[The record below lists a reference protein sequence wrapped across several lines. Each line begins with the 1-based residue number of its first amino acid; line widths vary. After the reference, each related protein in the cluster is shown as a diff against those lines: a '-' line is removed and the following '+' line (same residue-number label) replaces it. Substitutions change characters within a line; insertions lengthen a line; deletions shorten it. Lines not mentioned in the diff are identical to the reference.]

1 MAKYKK
7 KPVVI
12 EAIQYTK
19 LNKDKLIKFLGLSKE
34 NNLEELIISTLEGDM
49 KASYGD
55 YIIKGVKGEFYPCKP
70 DIFKETYE
78 EVKEEEETIVES
90 IMVLIEKEV
99 ELQLEKYPL
108 TMISHFICC
117 LNPKMIEQL
126 RGELEELS
134 SKKITEI
141 KAINIQGI
149 IVVLYSF
156 MKLENLKDGQIY
168 IYPVFISPKKSIN

>member
-12 EAIQYTK
+12 DAVQYTK
-19 LNKDKLIKFLGLSKE
+19 HNKDKLIEFLGLSKE
-34 NNLEELIISTLEGDM
+34 DNLEELIISTLEGDM

-78 EVKEEEETIVES
+78 EVEEEETIVES
-90 IMVLIEKEV
+90 IIELIQKEV
-99 ELQLEKYPL
+99 NMQLERYPL
-108 TMISHFICC
+108 IMISHFVCC

-126 RGELEELS
+126 RGEMEHFS
-134 SKKITEI
+134 GKKIVEL
-141 KAINIQGI
+141 KYINIQGI
-149 IVVLYSF
+149 IVKLYSF
-156 MKLENLKDGQIY
+156 MKLENLKDGKIY
-168 IYPVFISPKKSIN
+168 IYPVFVSPNKSIN

>member
-12 EAIQYTK
+12 EAVQYTK
-19 LNKDKLIKFLGLSKE
+19 HNKDKLIEFLGLSKE
-34 NNLEELIISTLEGDM
+34 YNLDVLIIKTLEGDM

-78 EVKEEEETIVES
+78 EVKEEETIIES

-99 ELQLEKYPL
+99 KLQLEKYPF
-108 TMISHFICC
+108 TTISHFNCY
-117 LNPKMIEQL
+117 LNPKMVEQL
-126 RGELEELS
+126 REEVMQLSGKRIVELKS
-134 SKKITEI
+134 
-141 KAINIQGI
+141 INIQGI
-149 IVVLYSF
+149 TVEFYSF
-156 MKLENLKDGQIY
+156 TKLENLKDGEIY
-168 IYPVFISPKKSIN
+168 LYPDFTTTAKIMN

>member
-12 EAIQYTK
+12 EAVQYTK
-19 LNKDKLIKFLGLSKE
+19 HNKDRLIEFLGLSKE
-34 NNLEELIISTLEGDM
+34 NNLDVLIIKTLEGDM

-78 EVKEEEETIVES
+78 EVEEEETIVES

-99 ELQLEKYPL
+99 KLQLEKYPF
-108 TMISHFICC
+108 TMISHFVCC
-117 LNPKMIEQL
+117 LNPKMVEQL
-126 RGELEELS
+126 RRELEELS
-134 SKKITEI
+134 HKKINEL

-149 IVVLYSF
+149 TVELYSF
-156 MKLENLKDGQIY
+156 IKLDNLKDGQIY
-168 IYPVFISPKKSIN
+168 IYPEFVSPNKSIN

>member
-12 EAIQYTK
+12 DAVQYTK
-19 LNKDKLIKFLGLSKE
+19 HNKDKLIEFLGLSKE
-34 NNLEELIISTLEGDM
+34 DNLEELIISTLEGDM

-78 EVKEEEETIVES
+78 EVEEEEIIVES
-90 IMVLIEKEV
+90 IIELIQKEV
-99 ELQLEKYPL
+99 YIQLGRYPL
-108 TMISHFICC
+108 TMISHFVCC

-126 RGELEELS
+126 RGEMEHFS
-134 SKKITEI
+134 DKKIVGL
-141 KAINIQGI
+141 KFINIQGI
-149 IVVLYSF
+149 IVELYSF
-156 MKLENLKDGQIY
+156 MKLENLKDRQIY
-168 IYPVFISPKKSIN
+168 IYPVFISPNKNIN